1 MAEEKQDDGQPA
13 EQRDLSRHDWV
24 LAALAA
30 MAEGGVEAVKVER
43 LARTLGVSKGS
54 FYWHFKDRPALLS
67 AVLDLWDGDFTREL
81 IGHAAHLPT
90 PAERLREV
98 ARQALVATMH
108 GVDSARAEAAVQ
120 AWATTDSTAA
130 ARLAGVEAVRIGYIA
145 AELTAAGMKP
155 DKAKLM
161 GKALY
166 MALLGLYAA
175 RGHNAALA
183 DDAAFLALAE
193 IVLAD
198 AVKSNSA
205 LS

>member
-1 MAEEKQDDGQPA
+1 MTETGRDDEAATG
-13 EQRDLSRHDWV
+13 QRDLTRHDWV
-24 LAALAA
+24 MAALAA

-67 AVLDLWDGDFTREL
+67 AVLDLWDGEFTRQL
-81 IGHAAHLPT
+81 IDHAAHLPT

-120 AWATTDSTAA
+120 AWATTDATAA

-145 AELTAAGMKP
+145 RELTAAGMAE
-155 DKAKLM
+155 DKAKQM

-183 DDAAFLALAE
+183 DDAAFLALSE
-193 IVLAD
+193 LVLAD
-198 AVKSNSA
+198 AGA
-205 LS
+205 